1 MFKEI
6 RSRSYKSWIKPMSRD
21 IQHLT
26 DSKFEEIKTMFL
38 KELKDLD
45 ILFLAEM
52 FCSSKITDS
61 FYNIPGYALFYR
73 VGKKGHGILA
83 FIANSTFVKKRS
95 NFQVSDIE

>member
-45 ILFLAEM
+45 ILFLAKM

-61 FYNIPGYALFYR
+61 FYNIPGYALF
-73 VGKKGHGILA
+73 
-83 FIANSTFVKKRS
+83 
-95 NFQVSDIE
+95 